1 MNGRPTTLQ
10 RAFELARSGVC
21 HGMADIREKLKAE
34 RFMDVDQQL
43 FGRSLQQQL
52 KKLCDEARGRR

>member
-1 MNGRPTTLQ
+1 MSARPTTLQ

-21 HGMADIREKLKAE
+21 RGLADIRERLKAE

-43 FGRSLQQQL
+43 YGRSLQQQL
-52 KKLCDEARGRR
+52 KRLCDEARGRR